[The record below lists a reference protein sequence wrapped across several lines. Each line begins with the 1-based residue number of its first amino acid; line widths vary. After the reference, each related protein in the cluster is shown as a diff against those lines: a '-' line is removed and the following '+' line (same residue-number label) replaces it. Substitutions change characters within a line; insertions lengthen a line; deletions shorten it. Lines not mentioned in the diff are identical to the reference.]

1 MRQGI
6 PCSLSWVQ
14 NAELILEENGIE
26 HVSNLAILIQQ
37 ARTVISENIREF
49 GDGIYVSEKGKVQ
62 LADEWNLGVVYLWKQ

>member
-6 PCSLSWVQ
+6 PCSQARVQ
-14 NAELILEENGIE
+14 NDELILEENGIE

-37 ARTVISENIREF
+37 ARTVISENIRKF

-62 LADEWNLGVVYLWKQ
+62 LADE

>member
-6 PCSLSWVQ
+6 PCSLARVQ
-14 NAELILEENGIE
+14 NDELILEENGIE

-37 ARTVISENIREF
+37 ARTVTSENIRKF

-62 LADEWNLGVVYLWKQ
+62 LADE

>member
-14 NAELILEENGIE
+14 NDELILEEKGIE

-37 ARTVISENIREF
+37 ARIVISENIRKF
-49 GDGIYVSEKGKVQ
+49 GDGIYVFEKGKVQ
-62 LADEWNLGVVYLWKQ
+62 LADE

>member
-14 NAELILEENGIE
+14 NDELILEENGIE
-26 HVSNLAILIQQ
+26 HISNLAILIQQ
-37 ARTVISENIREF
+37 ARTVTSENIRKF

-62 LADEWNLGVVYLWKQ
+62 LADE